1 MKETIWLAVDQRGVN
16 RMTKKLP
23 SLNRGEIPIKL
34 EVIVEPSAFTTPTL
48 VRTVHVEDWRQGV
61 DISDVEFKETTIT
74 EDEAALIRAR
84 RLEKMAEILTDHG
97 FGVTVPDAPNS

>member
-1 MKETIWLAVDQRGVN
+1 MNETIWLAVDRRGVN

-23 SLNRGEIPIKL
+23 SLQRGEIPIKL
-34 EVIVEPSAFTTPTL
+34 EVTVEPSAFSTPTL

-74 EDEAALIRAR
+74 EEEAALIRAR
-84 RLEKMAEILTDHG
+84 RLEKMAEVLQNNGYVVAAGTE
-97 FGVTVPDAPNS
+97 T